1 MSAGGSR
8 TVRVFLSSTFRD
20 FGEERDLLV
29 RQVFP
34 ALRARL
40 KERFVEL
47 VDVDLRWGITAEQ
60 AERGEVLPICLTEI
74 DRSRPYFIGMLGER
88 YGWVPPPGT
97 LAPQLLARQPWL
109 AQHAGGTSVTE
120 LEILHGVL
128 NNPALAGRAFF
139 YFRSRDYARTKAGD
153 YLPASRDDR
162 ARQVQLKRRIQ
173 RSGFPV
179 VRYDRPETLAARIE
193 RDLWQLLDVQFPAG
207 EVPTAA
213 ERAMRQHEAYAAP
226 RRRLYL
232 GTQDLLNAMDQALAQ
247 GESRILI
254 EGASGGGKSAL
265 LANWAH
271 RHAQAHPADQ
281 VLTHYLAASS
291 DSADPEALVRRL
303 LEFIRDTTGS
313 TEEIPQAADAL
324 FDSMGSWLAQAS
336 AWAQAQGARWVFL
349 IDGFN
354 GLRSGRD
361 LRWFPTFV
369 PPQVHLMVSC
379 LPGKVRTAL
388 DRKGPWHAVQV
399 RPLEGAQR
407 RELLVNYLATFNK
420 TLADDLIDRVL
431 AHPLAGNPLFLR
443 TLAEEL
449 RLFGVYEV
457 LAQRLDHYLAS
468 ASVEALFE
476 QVLARAEEDFGAVA
490 VSAVMRA
497 LWASRAGLREEE
509 LLSGQREG
517 LTPLVQATWA
527 PLRHALDDLLIEGMG
542 RIGFAHDYVRQAV
555 VRRYLSAV
563 GEPTAT
569 HRALAQWFAQEPPQA
584 RRTFEQPYQLRE
596 AQDWPALQA
605 CLTDREMFRA
615 IHRHRGS
622 QELLGYWLAI
632 TRAGGVA
639 LADAYQAVWPQWQ
652 AGEPDDVLDAAV
664 RLQIFLAFAGY
675 SGPFALEL
683 GQQAL
688 ARSRVQLGMDHPK
701 TIDRISRM
709 AIVCKTRGDLD
720 QAESLYGQALEV
732 AMRVHGETSTEV
744 GTLRL
749 NLAELHRAQG
759 RFVEAEEQ
767 ARRCLAIQEQ
777 AKGETSMAVWSAL
790 NTLSVILRLQ
800 QRVKEGIPLQTRA
813 LSIGQR
819 RRGFEHRDTSISLNN
834 VGLLF
839 LELGQKEEAE
849 RAFRKALAMREKLLG
864 PDHTMTGTTRNN
876 LAMLLK
882 STGQLQEARDLYL
895 LALGSL
901 QAQLGHRH
909 AQTATCLS
917 NLGSLLLET
926 GEWEQARAYLQDS
939 LDIRLE
945 VLGPDHPDVA
955 TSLNHLARWH
965 QKQGQPLLALPLRE
979 RGLAVAEKALGTG
992 HKDVRTSIGELARL
1006 LEETGDLVRAEAVYL
1021 RLLELRVAALGA
1033 KSTGAA
1039 RTRERLVAL
1048 YERQGRLEDAARYR
1062 DPPASD
1068 PA

>member
-139 YFRSRDYARTKAGD
+139 YFRSRAYARTKAGD

-303 LEFIRDTTGS
+303 LEFLRDTMGS
-313 TEEIPQAADAL
+313 TEEIPQAAEAL
-324 FDSMGSWLAQAS
+324 FDSVGSWLAQAS
-336 AWAQAQGARWVFL
+336 TWAQAQGARWVFL
-349 IDGFN
+349 IDGLN

-420 TLADDLIDRVL
+420 TLADDLIPRAGAPAGGQPLVPAHAGRGTAPVWCLRGAGAAPGPLPGQRQCRSAVRAGAGAGRGRFRGGGRQRGDARTMGQPRGPARGGTSKRSTRGPGSAGAGHLGPAASCPGRFADRGYGT
-431 AHPLAGNPLFLR
+431 HRLR
-443 TLAEEL
+443 PRL
-449 RLFGVYEV
+449 RAPGGGPALPVGGGGADRDAPCVGAV
-457 LAQRLDHYLAS
+457 VCPGSATGASRLRA
-468 ASVEALFE
+468 ALSIARGPG
-476 QVLARAEEDFGAVA
+476 LARA
-490 VSAVMRA
+490 
-497 LWASRAGLREEE
+497 AS
-509 LLSGQREG
+509 
-517 LTPLVQATWA
+517 V
-527 PLRHALDDLLIEGMG
+527 
-542 RIGFAHDYVRQAV
+542 
-555 VRRYLSAV
+555 
-563 GEPTAT
+563 
-569 HRALAQWFAQEPPQA
+569 
-584 RRTFEQPYQLRE
+584 
-596 AQDWPALQA
+596 
-605 CLTDREMFRA
+605 
-615 IHRHRGS
+615 
-622 QELLGYWLAI
+622 
-632 TRAGGVA
+632 
-639 LADAYQAVWPQWQ
+639 
-652 AGEPDDVLDAAV
+652 PD
-664 RLQIFLAFAGY
+664 
-675 SGPFALEL
+675 
-683 GQQAL
+683 
-688 ARSRVQLGMDHPK
+688 
-701 TIDRISRM
+701 
-709 AIVCKTRGDLD
+709 
-720 QAESLYGQALEV
+720 
-732 AMRVHGETSTEV
+732 
-744 GTLRL
+744 
-749 NLAELHRAQG
+749 
-759 RFVEAEEQ
+759 
-767 ARRCLAIQEQ
+767 
-777 AKGETSMAVWSAL
+777 
-790 NTLSVILRLQ
+790 
-800 QRVKEGIPLQTRA
+800 
-813 LSIGQR
+813 
-819 RRGFEHRDTSISLNN
+819 
-834 VGLLF
+834 
-839 LELGQKEEAE
+839 
-849 RAFRKALAMREKLLG
+849 
-864 PDHTMTGTTRNN
+864 
-876 LAMLLK
+876 
-882 STGQLQEARDLYL
+882 
-895 LALGSL
+895 
-901 QAQLGHRH
+901 
-909 AQTATCLS
+909 
-917 NLGSLLLET
+917 
-926 GEWEQARAYLQDS
+926 
-939 LDIRLE
+939 
-945 VLGPDHPDVA
+945 
-955 TSLNHLARWH
+955 
-965 QKQGQPLLALPLRE
+965 
-979 RGLAVAEKALGTG
+979 
-992 HKDVRTSIGELARL
+992 
-1006 LEETGDLVRAEAVYL
+1006 
-1021 RLLELRVAALGA
+1021 
-1033 KSTGAA
+1033 
-1039 RTRERLVAL
+1039 
-1048 YERQGRLEDAARYR
+1048 
-1062 DPPASD
+1062 
-1068 PA
+1068 

>member
-1 MSAGGSR
+1 MTDDGSR

-88 YGWVPPPGT
+88 YGWVPPLGAV
-97 LAPQLLARQPWL
+97 APELMERQPWL
-109 AQHAGGTSVTE
+109 AEHAEGTSVTE

-128 NNPALAGRAFF
+128 NNPTLAGRAFF
-139 YFRSRDYARTKAGD
+139 YFRSRAYARSKAGV
-153 YLPASRDDR
+153 YWLTSREDR
-162 ARQVQLKRRIQ
+162 ARLLQLKQRIR

-179 VRYDRPETLAARIE
+179 VRYDRPETLAARIGQ
-193 RDLWQLLDVQFPAG
+193 DLWEMLDTQFPAG

-232 GTQDLLNAMDQALAQ
+232 GAQELLTEIDQTLAD
-247 GESRILI
+247 GEQRIVI
-254 EGASGGGKSAL
+254 EGASGSGKSAL
-265 LANWAH
+265 LANWAYGH
-271 RHAQAHPADQ
+271 GQAHPTNR

-291 DSADPEALVRRL
+291 DSADAQLLVRRL
-303 LEFIRDTTGS
+303 LGFIRETTGS
-313 TEEIPQAADAL
+313 GEQIPEAADAL
-324 FDSMGSWLAQAS
+324 FDSVGSWLAQAS
-336 AWAQAQGARWVFL
+336 TWAQAHNARWVFVV
-349 IDGFN
+349 DGLN

-361 LRWFPTFV
+361 LRWFPTFL
-369 PPQVHLMVSC
+369 PPQVHLIVSC

-388 DRKGPWHAVQV
+388 DNKGSWHIVQV
-399 RPLEGAQR
+399 RPLEGEQR
-407 RELLVNYLATFNK
+407 RMLLVEYLATFNK
-420 TLADDLIDRVL
+420 TLTDDLIDRVL

-457 LAQRLDHYLAS
+457 LAERLDHYLAS

-476 QVLARAEEDFGAVA
+476 QVLVRAEEDFGEVA

-509 LLSGQREG
+509 LLRGQREG
-517 LTPLVQATWA
+517 LAPLVQATWA
-527 PLRHALDDLLIEGMG
+527 PMRHALDDLLIEGMG
-542 RIGFAHDYVRQAV
+542 RVGFAHDYVRQAV
-555 VRRYLSAV
+555 ARRYLCA
-563 GEPTAT
+563 GGAAAAT
-569 HRALAQWFAQEPPQA
+569 HRALANWFDQEPPQA
-584 RRTFEQPYQLRE
+584 RRSFEQPYQLRE
-596 AQDWPALQA
+596 AQEWSALQA
-605 CLTDREMFRA
+605 CLTDREMFCA
-615 IHRHRGS
+615 VHRHRGS
-622 QELLGYWLAI
+622 QELLRYWLAI
-632 TRAGGVA
+632 THAGGVA
-639 LADAYQAVWPQWQ
+639 LADAYEAAWPKWQ
-652 AGEPDDVLDAAV
+652 AGEPASVLDAAA
-664 RLQIFLAFAGY
+664 RLQIFLSFAGY

-683 GQQAL
+683 GQQTL
-688 ARSRVQLGMDHPK
+688 HRSREQLGINHPK

-709 AIVCKTRGDLD
+709 AILYKTRGDLD
-720 QAESLYGQALEV
+720 QAESLYGNALEA

-759 RFVEAEEQ
+759 RIVQAEEQ
-767 ARRCLAIQEQ
+767 ARQALAIQGQ
-777 AKGETSMAVWSAL
+777 AKGETAMATWSAL

-800 QRVKEGIPLQTRA
+800 KHFKEAITLQTRA
-813 LSIGQR
+813 LSIVQR

-839 LELGQKEEAE
+839 LKLGKNKEAE
-849 RAFRKALAMREKLLG
+849 RAFRKALAMCEKLMG
-864 PDHTMTGTTRNN
+864 PDHYLTSSTRNN

-882 STGQLQEARDLYL
+882 STGRLQEARALYL
-895 LALGSL
+895 LALTTL
-901 QAQLGHRH
+901 EAQLGRRH
-909 AQTATCLS
+909 ARTATCMS
-917 NLGSLLLET
+917 NLGSLLIEI
-926 GEWEQARAYLQDS
+926 GEWEQAREYLQES

-945 VLGPDHPDVA
+945 VLRPDHPNIA
-955 TSLNHLARWH
+955 ISLNHLARWH
-965 QKQGQPLLALPLRE
+965 QKQGQPLLALPLSERALAVRE
-979 RGLAVAEKALGTG
+979 RALGAG
-992 HKDVRTSIGELARL
+992 HKDVRTSMGELARL
-1006 LEETGDLVRAEAVYL
+1006 FEEVNDLTRAEGLYL
-1021 RLLELRVAALGA
+1021 RLLELREKALGIHSSGVA
-1033 KSTGAA
+1033 H
-1039 RTRERLVAL
+1039 TRERLVAL

-1062 DPPASD
+1062 N
-1068 PA
+1068 

>member
-1 MSAGGSR
+1 MTDGGSR

-88 YGWVPPPGT
+88 YGWVPPPGA

-162 ARQVQLKRRIQ
+162 ARQVRLKRRIQ

-193 RDLWQLLDVQFPAG
+193 QDLWLWLDAQFPAG

-232 GTQDLLNAMDQALAQ
+232 GAQDLLTAIDQALAQ
-247 GESRILI
+247 GEARILI

-265 LANWAH
+265 LANWAY
-271 RHAQAHPADQ
+271 RHGQVHPADR
-281 VLTHYLAASS
+281 VLTHYLAAST
-291 DSADPEALVRRL
+291 DSADPQILVRRL
-303 LEFIRDTTGS
+303 LEFIRDTIGS
-313 TEEIPQAADAL
+313 SEEIPQAAEAL
-324 FDSMGSWLAQAS
+324 FDSVGSWLAQAS
-336 AWAQAQGARWVFL
+336 AWAQAHTARWVFL
-349 IDGFN
+349 VDGLN

-361 LRWFPTFV
+361 LRWFPPFL
-369 PPQVHLMVSC
+369 PPQVHLIVSC
-379 LPGKVRTAL
+379 LSGKVRTAL
-388 DRKGPWHAVQV
+388 DRKGPWHTVHVQ
-399 RPLEGAQR
+399 PLEGAQR

-509 LLSGQREG
+509 LLRGQREG
-517 LTPLVQATWA
+517 LAPLVQATWA
-527 PLRHALDDLLIEGMG
+527 PLRHALDDVLIEGMG

-555 VRRYLSAV
+555 ARRYLSAV

-569 HRALAQWFAQEPPQA
+569 HRALADWFAQEPPQA
-584 RRTFEQPYQLRE
+584 RRSFEQPYQLRE

-615 IHRHRGS
+615 VHRHRGS
-622 QELLGYWLAI
+622 QELLRHWLAI
-632 TRAGGVA
+632 TRACGA
-639 LADAYQAVWPQWQ
+639 SLADAYEAAWPKWQ
-652 AGEPDDVLDAAV
+652 SGEPADVLDAAV
-664 RLQIFLAFAGY
+664 RLQMFLAFAGH
-675 SGPFALEL
+675 SGPLALEI

-688 ARSRVQLGMDHPK
+688 ALSREQLGIDHPN

-720 QAESLYGQALEV
+720 QAESLYGQALEL
-732 AMRVHGETSTEV
+732 AMQVHGEISSEV

-759 RFVEAEEQ
+759 RFVQAEAQ
-767 ARRCLAIQEQ
+767 ARRALAIQEQ
-777 AKGETSMAVWSAL
+777 AAGETAMVTWSAL
-790 NTLSVILRLQ
+790 NTLSVILRSQ
-800 QRVKEGIPLQTRA
+800 HRSKEAIPLQTRA
-813 LSIGQR
+813 LSIVQR
-819 RRGFEHRDTSISLNN
+819 RRGFEHRDTSTSLNN
-834 VGLLF
+834 VGGLF
-839 LELGQKEEAE
+839 MELGKKSEAE
-849 RAFRKALAMREKLLG
+849 RAYRKALTMREKLLG
-864 PDHTMTGTTRNN
+864 HDHALTGTTRNN

-882 STGQLQEARDLYL
+882 SMGQFQEARELYL
-895 LALGSL
+895 LALAPL
-901 QAQLGHRH
+901 EAQLGRRH
-909 AQTATCLS
+909 ARTATCLA
-917 NLGSLLLET
+917 NLGSLMIET
-926 GEWEQARAYLQDS
+926 QEWDQAQAYLQES

-945 VLGPDHPDVA
+945 VLGDAHPDVA
-955 TSLNHLARWH
+955 ASLHHLARLL

-979 RGLAVAEKALGTG
+979 RALAVAEKALGDA
-992 HKDVRTSIGELARL
+992 HKDVRTFMGEWASL
-1006 LEETGDLVRAEAVYL
+1006 LEETGDLARAEALYL
-1021 RLLELRVAALGA
+1021 RLLQLREAALGTG
-1033 KSTGAA
+1033 STGVA
-1039 RTRERLVAL
+1039 RTRARLVAL
-1048 YERQGRLEDAARYR
+1048 YERQGRLDDAARYR
-1062 DPPASD
+1062 DPPSAD